1 MGEGFRLFPF
11 WRHMTALVGFP
22 LGTIYNITGI
32 TQSVPGTVTLSTVA
46 DPNSFAVATGMTVTF
61 SNIRGMIQLNDTR
74 CVVGNFNSDTQT
86 FDMFTM
92 QGFPI
97 DTRNLTPYISGGQI
111 NIISYNPPPGQPPGL
126 MYNNQ

>member
-1 MGEGFRLFPF
+1 
-11 WRHMTALVGFP
+11 MTALVGFP
-22 LGTIYNITGI
+22 LGTIYKITNISQGL
-32 TQSVPGTVTLSTVA
+32 PGVVTLLTVA

-61 SNIRGMIQLNDTR
+61 SNVKGMYQVNYMR
-74 CVVGNFNSDTQT
+74 CVVGSFDPVGKT
-86 FDMFTM
+86 FEMFTD

-97 DTRNLTPYISGGQI
+97 DTTQFNAYIEGGEI

>member
-1 MGEGFRLFPF
+1 
-11 WRHMTALVGFP
+11 MTALVGFP
-22 LGTIYNITGI
+22 LGTIYNITNI
-32 TQSVPGTVTLSTVA
+32 SQDVPGVVELLTVA

-61 SNIRGMIQLNDTR
+61 SNVKGMFQVNGMR
-74 CVVGNFNSDTQT
+74 CVIGNFDPDAQT
-86 FDMFTM
+86 FEMFTD

-97 DTRNLTPYISGGQI
+97 DTRNFNAYIAFGEI